1 MIGPVHSDGRT
12 AILEDRCHIEIGIGR
27 AAKSVK
33 DTRAAASYPLA
44 NIPLQ
49 RIHEVVTESLTL
61 SVRGILGGPYAE
73 HDRRCLRHYESILGT
88 CEAET

>member
-1 MIGPVHSDGRT
+1 MISTT
-12 AILEDRCHIEIGIGR
+12 AKISAREMRQRVR
-27 AAKSVK
+27 AQ
-33 DTRAAASYPLA
+33 RASYPLA
-44 NIPLQ
+44 NAPLQ